1 MNYIN
6 TANYKKEL
14 DSLSKVNNTISDE
27 NLIEQGTRFK
37 DLNTDLL
44 QSVQLLSQDYPE
56 LVNITEDGTTTITQ
70 HSQDKIIDFECLEE
84 KIVQFNKIIMSL
96 RMIYLEQESLDNF
109 LRYTISSNTRD
120 LPIESIDDPK
130 ILTLE
135 SEVNTLEN
143 DAISER
149 QRELS
154 DIKSRIS
161 KKSIYLFNDDCM
173 IKELCIET
181 SEQLEECQDLL
192 EQIDREQITMKKN
205 EVRKSQDK
213 ISKITN
219 TYKKWQTINRQM
231 KLQEQLS
238 RQVEDAIMLKTL
250 NPSSTNDN
258 NKVESDVIIKYKTI
272 SKLTNLL
279 EKYFL
284 PNFDNIDN
292 LKISPL
298 DHTITFTVKDKTDKE
313 YKVKITLDEQTH
325 SLKDIDVSDNNTM
338 AKQIMKLYYGECNIY
353 KVIYYISIKM

>member
-6 TANYKKEL
+6 TGDYKKEL
-14 DSLSKVNNTISDE
+14 NSLSKANNTISDE

-37 DLNTDLL
+37 DLNTDIL

-56 LVNITEDGTTTITQ
+56 LVNISEDTSTVNTELP
-70 HSQDKIIDFECLEE
+70 HDKIIDFECLED
-84 KIVQFNKIIMSL
+84 KIVEFNKIIMSL

-130 ILTLE
+130 LLTLE

-143 DAISER
+143 DTISER

-161 KKSIYLFNDDCM
+161 KKSLSLFKDDCM

-192 EQIDREQITMKKN
+192 EKIDQVQHTMKKN
-205 EVRKSQDK
+205 EVRRGQDK
-213 ISKITN
+213 IDKITK
-219 TYKKWQTINRQM
+219 TYEKWQTIKEQT

-238 RQVEDAIMLKTL
+238 KQLEDTVMLKTL
-250 NPSSTNDN
+250 NNLSTDTG
-258 NKVESDVIIKYKTI
+258 KKTESDAIVRYKTI
-272 SKLTNLL
+272 TKLVNLL
-279 EKYFL
+279 EKYLL
-284 PNFDNIDN
+284 PTFPNVKD
-292 LKISPL
+292 LKIEPF
-298 DHTITFTVKDKTDKE
+298 DHTITFIVIDKIEKE
-313 YKVKITLDEQTH
+313 YKVHITLDEQKN
-325 SLKDIDVSDNNTM
+325 SLQDIAIPDNSIM
-338 AKQIMKLYYGECNIY
+338 AHQIMKLYYGECNIY
-353 KVIYYISIKM
+353 KVIYYISTRI